1 MGFFSYIAG
10 LFGVTKPP
18 PPALAVE
25 STARESLRAASS
37 GTRISGGRIQGIE
50 KNPDLS
56 GPGVWAEHATEMLR
70 TDPHLRGLDRALR
83 NTLLSATIAA
93 ELPPSAVAR
102 KSKRARERAK
112 RNARRNTEFIN
123 SVFGW
128 DGHPGQMDLPWES
141 YMARIV
147 MFPSY
152 GFRVMEE
159 VYRLNAEGLVVLKE
173 LFDTTP
179 ESIYR
184 WIPDV
189 NTGDLAYIL
198 QRPWAQG
205 ERQPRPI
212 PANKALV
219 FSMERQG
226 RNYEGNGLLRP
237 CWSAYRGRQ
246 HLWDQLLVGATRWA
260 MPIPQVTV
268 EPLVDDTGQP
278 IDHATTIDA
287 QRAELEETAINLVS
301 GLTSHVS
308 ATQNVK
314 LETYGEGA
322 FKGVKELL
330 EAIVQLGREQSF
342 AYLANHM
349 ELGVQDTGSRA
360 VGETHHDAYL
370 ASVINIMDAITN
382 TLTQCVRRLLQ
393 VNFYGVGVPVP
404 PDEMPVIRHRGL
416 EVDGLAQA
424 LKDVATLVS
433 AGVLENT
440 PELRARIAALMGV
453 PVTVETDDDASQNK
467 KAKGVNGSGEG
478 DDTNEGAEEA
488 LEDESTEDGKAA
500 EETFED
506 E

>member
-1 MGFFSYIAG
+1 MGLLSFFAG
-10 LFGVTKPP
+10 LFGVKGKPA
-18 PPALAVE
+18 PALANE
-25 STARESLRAASS
+25 STAKQSRRAASS
-37 GTRISGGRIQGIE
+37 GTRISGGRIQGVE

-56 GPGVWAEHATEMLR
+56 GPGRWAEQATQMLR

-93 ELPPSAVAR
+93 EMPPAATQQ
-102 KSKRARERAK
+102 KSKRAQLKAK
-112 RNARRNTEFIN
+112 RRARRNVDFIN

-128 DGHPGQMDLPWES
+128 DGHPGQMREPWEA

-159 VYRLNAEGLVVLKE
+159 VYRLNAKDQVVLDQY
-173 LFDTTP
+173 FDTTP

-189 NTGDLAYIL
+189 LTGDLAYIQ
-198 QRPWAQG
+198 QRHWAQG
-205 ERQPRPI
+205 EPQPRPI
-212 PANKALV
+212 PANKAVV

-268 EPLVDDTGQP
+268 APLLGADGDPYDT
-278 IDHATTIDA
+278 ATEINA
-287 QRAELEETAINLVS
+287 QREEMVETAINLVS
-301 GLTSHVS
+301 GVTSHVA

-314 LETYGEGA
+314 LETYGDGA
-322 FKGVKELL
+322 FKGVKELI
-330 EAIVQLGREQSF
+330 ESIVQLGREQSF

-370 ASVINIMDAITN
+370 ASVINIMDAIVATVVQ
-382 TLTQCVRRLLQ
+382 TVRRLLQ
-393 VNFYGVGVPVP
+393 INFYGIDVPIP
-404 PDEMPVIRHRGL
+404 PDEMPVLKHRGL

-424 LKDVATLVS
+424 LKDVATLVA

-440 PELRARIAALMGV
+440 PELRARIATLMGV
-453 PVTVETDDDASQNK
+453 PVTVEEA
-467 KAKGVNGSGEG
+467 AKPEKTKTAEES
-478 DDTNEGAEEA
+478 AEEA
-488 LEDESTEDGKAA
+488 PEEAPSDEPTDEDGKAA
-500 EETFED
+500 EETSD
-506 E
+506 D